1 MRMKAPK
8 LVFYHPEIPHNVGA
22 LLRLSAAWNIP
33 LHVIGPFPFLWS
45 EPHIK
50 RLSAGNAVHASYT
63 SYESWTEY
71 QSTCTGKEKHVLLDT
86 HGSVSYTEHTFTPH
100 DCFVVG
106 SESCGV
112 SKDVAH
118 AMHSTVHIP
127 MSSKVRSLNVSMAA
141 AMVLSLAYA
150 RLPWSLG

>member
-1 MRMKAPK
+1 MKAPK

-33 LHVIGPFPFLWS
+33 LHLVGPFPFVWS
-45 EPHIK
+45 DAHIK
-50 RLSAGNAVHASYT
+50 RLSAGNAVHALYT
-63 SYESWTEY
+63 PYESWDAY
-71 QSTCTGKEKHVLLDT
+71 QRTCTGSEKHVLLDAHT
-86 HGSVSYTEHTFTPH
+86 GVPYTEHIFTSF

-112 SKDVAH
+112 SEDVAH
-118 AMHSTVHIP
+118 AMQSTVHIP
-127 MSSKVRSLNVSMAA
+127 MSPKVRSLNVSMAA

>member
-1 MRMKAPK
+1 MNGPK
-8 LVFYHPEIPHNVGA
+8 LVFYHPEIPNNVGA
-22 LLRLSAAWNIP
+22 LLRLSAAWRIP

-45 EPHIK
+45 QPHIK
-50 RLSAGNAVHASYT
+50 RLSAGNAVHALYT
-63 SYESWTEY
+63 TYESWDAYQATRLATER
-71 QSTCTGKEKHVLLDT
+71 HVLLDA
-86 HGSVSYTEHTFTPH
+86 HSGVPYTEHVFSPQ

-112 SKDVAH
+112 SKEVKGQ
-118 AMHSTVHIP
+118 MHTTIHIP

-150 RLPWSLG
+150 RLSWSLE